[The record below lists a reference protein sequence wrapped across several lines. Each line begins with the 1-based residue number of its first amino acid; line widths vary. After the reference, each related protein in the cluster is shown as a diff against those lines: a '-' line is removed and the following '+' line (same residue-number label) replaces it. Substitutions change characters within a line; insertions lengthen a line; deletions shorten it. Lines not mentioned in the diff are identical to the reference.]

1 MGMKVGQ
8 VMRRP
13 VLATSPHS
21 GVRGI
26 ALLLVRAG
34 ISGMPVTDTEGN
46 IVGIVTEYDLVKA
59 ILENKK
65 LEELK
70 AEDIMQKETI
80 TLEVE
85 ADISEALK
93 IFTEKH
99 ILRVPVTENGKLV
112 GILSRIDALNG
123 ILEEPE
129 FMLFW
134 EQRVFSYPGIVDVSM
149 LNLLLHF
156 LVALR
161 SGLRFKRKLMYHLP
175 RLEIESD
182 KLVIE
187 A

>member
-13 VLATSPHS
+13 VLATGARS

-26 ALLLVRAG
+26 ASLLVRAG
-34 ISGMPVTDTEGN
+34 ISGMPVTDSEGN
-46 IVGIVTEYDLVKA
+46 IVGIITEYDLLNA

-85 ADISEALK
+85 ADLSEAIK
-93 IFTEKH
+93 IFKEKH
-99 ILRVPVTENGKLV
+99 IVRVPVTENGKLV

-123 ILEEPE
+123 ILTEPE
-129 FMLFW
+129 FMLF
-134 EQRVFSYPGIVDVSM
+134 
-149 LNLLLHF
+149 
-156 LVALR
+156 
-161 SGLRFKRKLMYHLP
+161 
-175 RLEIESD
+175 
-182 KLVIE
+182 
-187 A
+187 

>member
-1 MGMKVGQ
+1 MTMGMKVGQ

-46 IVGIVTEYDLVKA
+46 IVGIVTEYDLVNA

-65 LEELK
+65 LESLK
-70 AEDIMQKETI
+70 ASDIMQTETI

-99 ILRVPVTENGKLV
+99 IVRVPVTENGKLV

-129 FMLFW
+129 FMLF
-134 EQRVFSYPGIVDVSM
+134 
-149 LNLLLHF
+149 
-156 LVALR
+156 
-161 SGLRFKRKLMYHLP
+161 
-175 RLEIESD
+175 
-182 KLVIE
+182 
-187 A
+187 